1 MFKKFLFV
9 NMYLV
14 MLVFYI
20 EYLIIMCNRDSTFID
35 LMGDILIP
43 KWEGGGYFLGD
54 LISGGVPFSSS
65 VIG

>member
-1 MFKKFLFV
+1 MFKKFMFV

-20 EYLIIMCNRDSTFID
+20 EYSIMMCNRDSTFID

-43 KWEGGGYFLGD
+43 KWEGGDVLSD
-54 LISGGVPFSSS
+54 LISGGVPISSS